1 MSGGSYNYLHTHA
14 GGLEAQRGDTEEMRD
29 RLDGLA
35 SRGAPGAAEAASRTR
50 AILRHFD
57 HAEALAQELS
67 EVWRAVEWW
76 DSCDGGEDD
85 VREALTLMLAKA
97 GGPDGG
103 ERAGAEGPGEA
114 AAP

>member
-14 GGLEAQRGDTEEMRD
+14 GGLEAQRGDIEEMRD

-35 SRGAPGAAEAASRTR
+35 HDGVPGAAEAVSQTR
-50 AILRHFD
+50 AILQHFD
-57 HAEALAQELS
+57 QAEELAQRLS
-67 EVWRAVEWW
+67 EVWRSVEWW
-76 DSCDGGEDD
+76 DSSDGGEDD
-85 VREALTLMLAKA
+85 VREALALMLAKA

-103 ERAGAEGPGEA
+103 ERTSAEGPGEA

>member
-14 GGLEAQRGDTEEMRD
+14 GGLEAQRGEIEEMRD

-35 SRGAPGAAEAASRTR
+35 SDGLPGAAEAASQTR
-50 AILRHFD
+50 AILQHFD
-57 HAEALAQELS
+57 QAEELAQGLS
-67 EVWRAVEWW
+67 GVWRAVEWW

-85 VREALTLMLAKA
+85 VREALTEMLAKA

-103 ERAGAEGPGEA
+103 ERAGTEGPGEA